1 MFSLVK
7 WKDEYRIGVDEIDE
21 QHKKIFEI
29 ANEAYELLKN
39 EYYYDKYDRIIE
51 LLEELKDYAKFHF
64 SFEEDYMLSI
74 RYKGYFSQKVAHD
87 NFIDKVNSFDLNAID
102 ENQDQYILEILD
114 FIVDWISQH
123 ILISDKKIVAQ

>member
-1 MFSLVK
+1 MIK
-7 WKDEYRIGVDEIDE
+7 WKDEYKIGVDEIDQ
-21 QHKKIFEI
+21 QHKKLFKI

-39 EYYYDKYDRIIE
+39 EFCIDKYDRIIE
-51 LLEELKDYAKFHF
+51 VLEELKDYAKFHF

-74 RYKGYFSQKVAHD
+74 KDKGYFSQKVAHD
-87 NFIDKVNSFDLNAID
+87 NFIEKVNSFDLNAID

-123 ILISDKKIVAQ
+123 ILGSDKKIGSQ

>member
-1 MFSLVK
+1 LIK
-7 WKDEYRIGVDEIDE
+7 WKDEYRIGIDEIDE
-21 QHKKIFEI
+21 QHKKIFDI

-39 EYYYDKYDRIIE
+39 EFYYDKYDRIIE

-74 RYKGYFSQKVAHD
+74 KYKGYFSQKVAHD
-87 NFIDKVNSFDLNAID
+87 DFIDKINSFDLNAID

-114 FIVDWISQH
+114 FVVDWISQH
-123 ILISDKKIVAQ
+123 ILVSDKQIVSQ

>member
-1 MFSLVK
+1 MVK

-39 EYYYDKYDRIIE
+39 EFYYDKYDRIIE

>member
-39 EYYYDKYDRIIE
+39 EFYYDKYDRIIE

>member
-1 MFSLVK
+1 LIK
-7 WKDEYRIGVDEIDE
+7 WKDEYKIGVDEIDQ
-21 QHKKIFEI
+21 QHKKLFKI

-39 EYYYDKYDRIIE
+39 EFCIDKYDRIIE
-51 LLEELKDYAKFHF
+51 VLEELKDYAKFHF

-74 RYKGYFSQKVAHD
+74 KDKGYFSQKVAHD
-87 NFIDKVNSFDLNAID
+87 NFIEKVNSFDLNAID

-123 ILISDKKIVAQ
+123 ILGSDKKIGSQ

>member
-1 MFSLVK
+1 LIK
-7 WKDEYRIGVDEIDE
+7 WKDEYRIGIDEIDE
-21 QHKKIFEI
+21 QHKKIFDI

-39 EYYYDKYDRIIE
+39 EFYYDKYDRIIE

>member
-1 MFSLVK
+1 MIK
-7 WKDEYRIGVDEIDE
+7 WKDEYKIGVDEIDQ
-21 QHKKIFEI
+21 QHKKLFKI

-39 EYYYDKYDRIIE
+39 EFCIDKYDRIIE
-51 LLEELKDYAKFHF
+51 VLEELKDYAKFHF

-74 RYKGYFSQKVAHD
+74 KDKGYFSQKAAHD
-87 NFIDKVNSFDLNAID
+87 NFIEKVNSFDLNAID

-123 ILISDKKIVAQ
+123 ILGSDKKIGSQ

>member
-1 MFSLVK
+1 M
-7 WKDEYRIGVDEIDE
+7 
-21 QHKKIFEI
+21 
-29 ANEAYELLKN
+29 
-39 EYYYDKYDRIIE
+39 
-51 LLEELKDYAKFHF
+51 LEELKDYAKFHF

>member
-1 MFSLVK
+1 LIK
-7 WKDEYRIGVDEIDE
+7 WKDEYRIGIDEIDE
-21 QHKKIFEI
+21 QHKKIFNI

-39 EYYYDKYDRIIE
+39 EFYYDKYDRIIE

-74 RYKGYFSQKVAHD
+74 KYKGYFSQKVAHD
-87 NFIDKVNSFDLNAID
+87 DFIDKINSFDLNAID

-123 ILISDKKIVAQ
+123 ILGSDKQIVSQ